1 MPALHAGS
9 APVVVC
15 TSDFNPNAVN
25 LRHAELDD
33 LNFGRRRPRKIK
45 SKNEDRKER
54 RKQRKQRKQEAM
66 EAEDAA
72 GAVKGFFWWEGGRV
86 NK

>member
-9 APVVVC
+9 AHVVVC

-25 LRHAELDD
+25 VRHVELDD
-33 LNFGRRRPRKIK
+33 LNFARRRPRKIN

-54 RKQRKQRKQEAM
+54 KRRKPRKQEAM

-72 GAVKGFFWWEGGRV
+72 GAVKGFFWWEGGSV
-86 NK
+86 KK